1 MAPDCSTIDAR
12 LAKARATYDNWMNGE
27 YVSRFTDQNGE
38 TVSYSQ
44 GGMSRLTA
52 YIAKLEAEKAR
63 FEERCRVQEERLIA
77 MKADY
82 DRDIADEK
90 ARTAVFI
97 ERVEAIAE
105 LEKKL
110 KTGRRG

>member
-38 TVSYSQ
+38 TVSYSS

-52 YIAKLEAEKAR
+52 YIAALENEKAACSGNFMARYRGPIR
-63 FEERCRVQEERLIA
+63 F
-77 MKADY
+77 
-82 DRDIADEK
+82 
-90 ARTAVFI
+90 TF
-97 ERVEAIAE
+97 
-105 LEKKL
+105 
-110 KTGRRG
+110 GRRGL

>member
-44 GGMSRLTA
+44 GGMGRLTA
-52 YIAKLEAEKAR
+52 YIAKLEAEKAQCSGNPFMGYRGPLR
-63 FEERCRVQEERLIA
+63 F
-77 MKADY
+77 
-82 DRDIADEK
+82 
-90 ARTAVFI
+90 TF
-97 ERVEAIAE
+97 
-105 LEKKL
+105 
-110 KTGRRG
+110 GRKGF